1 VYAKDDEDDNDD
13 DDEEGK
19 DTAMM
24 QRSEI
29 LGDDE
34 LK

>member
-1 VYAKDDEDDNDD
+1 MYAKDDEDDNDD

-19 DTAMM
+19 DPAMM

>member
-1 VYAKDDEDDNDD
+1 VYAKDDKDDNDD

-19 DTAMM
+19 DPAMM

>member
-19 DTAMM
+19 DPAMM